1 MVIYPFDITG
11 DREYLKCYPLN
22 FVSLG
27 FSFVGFYGTTAGL
40 YLTDYFPPPTLVV
53 VTFAH
58 AVDIGKCNNENLAM

>member
-1 MVIYPFDITG
+1 MQSGYEAKFT
-11 DREYLKCYPLN
+11 EY
-22 FVSLG
+22 
-27 FSFVGFYGTTAGL
+27 TAGL